1 MEVYVDV
8 LLLINLLVD
17 YFLLSLTAKLLKKK
31 TSVLRLVLSS
41 LLGAVSSLYIFL
53 PQMNI
58 VFEVFIKVAVCGLM
72 TLIGF
77 NNTTLKSFSRSLSVL
92 VAVTFGY
99 AGFMIAFWYTF
110 KPTGMI
116 INNSV
121 VYFNVSPLFLIAFSV
136 VAYLIISIVK
146 IVTEKNCDFA
156 KVCEIEVFA
165 EGKSATLRAIIDTGN
180 SVEDMFSLSEVIVAD
195 ESVLYQLFDDY
206 PASKNLDNRYRALPL
221 STVSGAGLLN
231 GYRCDTADVIYNG
244 KKIQLIKP
252 ILAISKVKLDDGYNA
267 IINPK
272 ILE

>member
-1 MEVYVDV
+1 MAVYVDV

-17 YFLLSLTAKLLKKK
+17 YFLLSLTARLLKKK

-41 LLGAVSSLYIFL
+41 LLGALSSLYIFL

-58 VFEVFIKVAVCGLM
+58 VFEVLIKVAVCGLM

-77 NNTTLKSFSRSLSVL
+77 NSTSLKGFLRSLSVL

-110 KPTGMI
+110 KPSGMI

-146 IVTEKNCDFA
+146 KVTEKNCDFA

-165 EGKSATLRAIIDTGN
+165 EGKSAALKAIIDTGN
-180 SVEDMFSLSEVIVAD
+180 SVEDMFSLSEVIVVD
-195 ESVLYQLFDDY
+195 ESVLYELFDDY
-206 PASKNLDNRYRALPL
+206 PTSKNLDNRYRALPL

-231 GYRCDTADVIYNG
+231 GYRCDTANVIYNG

-252 ILAISKVKLDDGYNA
+252 ILAISKAKLNDGYNS

>member
-41 LLGAVSSLYIFL
+41 LLGALSSLYIFL

-58 VFEVFIKVAVCGLM
+58 IFEVFIKVAVCGLM

-165 EGKSATLRAIIDTGN
+165 EGKSANLRGIIDTGN
-180 SVEDMFSLSEVIVAD
+180 SVEDMFSLSEVIVVD